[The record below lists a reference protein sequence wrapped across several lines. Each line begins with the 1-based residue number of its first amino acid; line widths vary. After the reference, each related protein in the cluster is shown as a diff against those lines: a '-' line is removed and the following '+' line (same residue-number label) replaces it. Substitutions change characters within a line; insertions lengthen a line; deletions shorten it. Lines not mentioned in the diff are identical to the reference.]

1 MLRPRELQR
10 KVLIAFAVDQI
21 GNPTA
26 LNTHQNGERPQR
38 KNVAKWATL
47 SNLLFDL
54 EEFGMRLNF
63 RSFCIGALAVTGVA
77 LISTS
82 FVPKAHA
89 DEWNKRT
96 IVTVNEPIIAGNKV
110 LDPGTY
116 VWLLMDSPSN
126 RHIVQIFDKDQRHLE
141 TTVLA
146 IPDYR
151 MQPTGKTQFAFWETP
166 AGVPKAVRDW
176 YYPGDNY
183 GQEFPYPKKL
193 VAQLASA
200 QPVAVPS
207 NYREPEPAVAPV
219 PRQFPHRKLSLFLS
233 PFLLRN
239 RLRNQCRSQ
248 KAHLRRKFNQLPF
261 SSHKALPHTGS
272 FNPLIG
278 LLGLTSLSF
287 AGLLTLVTR
296 RS

>member
-1 MLRPRELQR
+1 MSR
-10 KVLIAFAVDQI
+10 
-21 GNPTA
+21 
-26 LNTHQNGERPQR
+26 
-38 KNVAKWATL
+38 
-47 SNLLFDL
+47 
-54 EEFGMRLNF
+54 NF
-63 RSFCIGALAVTGVA
+63 RTFSIATFAITGVA
-77 LISTS
+77 LIATS

-89 DEWNKRT
+89 DEWNKMT

-116 VWLLMDSPSN
+116 VWKLMDSPSD
-126 RHIVQIFDKDQRHLE
+126 RHIVQIFDKNQQHLE

-176 YYPGDNY
+176 FYPGDNY

-200 QPVAVPS
+200 QPVPVPE
-207 NYREPEPAVAPV
+207 NYREPEPAPAPEPQPAPEAQPAPQPAPEPQAAPAPQTQPAPQQPTTV
-219 PRQFPHRKLSLFLS
+219 DVGQPKL
-233 PFLLRN
+233 
-239 RLRNQCRSQ
+239 
-248 KAHLRRKFNQLPF
+248 
-261 SSHKALPHTGS
+261 LPHTGS

-278 LLGLTSLSF
+278 LLGLSSLSF
-287 AGLLTLVTR
+287 AGLLTLATR